1 MVTLQPAGAAST
13 ASDQDPLLVTT
24 PPSGSAPDPGG
35 GSSSVEEGPIG
46 VLRGVDAVVL
56 VDSSAI
62 GANGGSISAKCRRG
76 RLSLRCRSP
85 RAPPPKT
92 PPRRPSPPTLLIRSA
107 TADCMGSP
115 PGVDTVVTITDTE
128 QVQVALASPQLVG
141 QLRTAPDLRVDFFAE
156 AKNQGE
162 QKSTK
167 QKLNQ
172 EKSSNTSDTA
182 AEGEVFSEIA
192 SGGASG
198 GPAAL
203 YIPAGSPCRSPS
215 SVVVTPASGS
225 SLELP
230 SNSPTAIMKQPL
242 QQLPDVANQLTLQ
255 ELHDFDMRYGSPHHS
270 RSQSVK
276 TMKRPNFL
284 SLPQQRSRVA
294 SMPNTGNEEEYY
306 RLRQFSITG
315 KGVVNRGDSLKS
327 RRSKSNTSV
336 ASSNSSHT
344 HSTEHIGAGVQNM
357 VCLGTGSYP
366 GSARTSAEASLA
378 SSRESSTSGVGNLPY
393 RVIMLGAAGV
403 GKSSLISQ
411 FMTSEYLHAYDTS
424 LDDEFGE
431 KAVSVLLDG
440 EESELSF
447 IDHPTSE
454 MSPENC
460 ITTYEPHA
468 YVVVY
473 SVAER
478 ESKLAA
484 EETLQFLW
492 KTASVGTKAVIL
504 VGNKTDLVRSRVVTT
519 EEGKTL
525 ATSYDCKFI
534 ETSVAINHN
543 VDELLVGTLTQIR
556 LKLQD
561 PERSQNLMRKR
572 SSRRKYRG
580 ARTTASLK
588 VKGLLGK
595 VWCRDSKSKSCE
607 NLHVL

>member
-1 MVTLQPAGAAST
+1 MVTLQPARAATT

-24 PPSGSAPDPGG
+24 PPSGIIPDPGG
-35 GSSSVEEGPIG
+35 GGGDGGFEEM
-46 VLRGVDAVVL
+46 VL
-56 VDSSAI
+56 VEGVI

-85 RAPPPKT
+85 RGPPPKSPQT
-92 PPRRPSPPTLLIRSA
+92 QRRPSPPTLLIRSA

-128 QVQVALASPQLVG
+128 QVQVALASPKQMG
-141 QLRTAPDLRVDFFAE
+141 QLRNTPDLRVDFFSELKNLGE
-156 AKNQGE
+156 AE
-162 QKSTK
+162 QKK
-167 QKLNQ
+167 HQ
-172 EKSSNTSDTA
+172 EKVA
-182 AEGEVFSEIA
+182 ADAAGEGEVFAENCAALST
-192 SGGASG
+192 SG
-198 GPAAL
+198 GPAGL

-230 SNSPTAIMKQPL
+230 SNSPTSMKQPL

-276 TMKRPNFL
+276 TVKRPNFL

-306 RLRQFSITG
+306 RLRHFSITG
-315 KGVVNRGDSLKS
+315 KGVINRGDSLKS
-327 RRSKSNTSV
+327 RRSRSNTSV

-344 HSTEHIGAGVQNM
+344 HSTEHIGAGVPNM
-357 VCLGTGSYP
+357 VCLGAGSYP

-378 SSRESSTSGVGNLPY
+378 SSRESSTSGVGNVPY
-393 RVIMLGAAGV
+393 RVIMLGSAGV

-440 EESELSF
+440 EESELTF

-468 YVVVY
+468 YVVIY

-478 ESKLAA
+478 ETMLAA

-492 KTASVGTKAVIL
+492 KKASVGTKAVIL
-504 VGNKTDLVRSRVVTT
+504 VGNKTDLVRSRAVTT
-519 EEGKTL
+519 EEGKKL

-534 ETSVAINHN
+534 ETSIAINHN
-543 VDELLVGTLTQIR
+543 VDELLVGILTQIR